1 MNESVLSGIIF
12 AAQFSVASMVASIG
26 ILVLAVTVI
35 ALNRLFHMYWIPTN
49 FASKISNFLNDKGSA
64 VKRQDPV
71 LPGGGAGEEFDPNKH
86 VYVVTAGKDGIIKGP
101 TIYNTG
107 SGGIYNNPPD
117 VTGMGGGGTKP
128 KEKK

>member
-49 FASKISNFLNDKGSA
+49 FASKISNFLNDKGS
-64 VKRQDPV
+64 VQRKLDPI
-71 LPGGGAGEEFDPNKH
+71 LPGGGAGEEFNPAKH
-86 VYVVTAGKDGIIKGP
+86 TTYTVTAGKDGIVRGP
-101 TIYNTG
+101 EMTA
-107 SGGIYNNPPD
+107 
-117 VTGMGGGGTKP
+117 VGGGGITKD
-128 KEKK
+128 KK

>member
-86 VYVVTAGKDGIIKGP
+86 VYVVTSGKDGLMKGP
-101 TIYNTG
+101 
-107 SGGIYNNPPD
+107 
-117 VTGMGGGGTKP
+117 VMTGMGGGGITKD
-128 KEKK
+128 KK

>member
-86 VYVVTAGKDGIIKGP
+86 VYVVTAGKDGIMKGP
-101 TIYNTG
+101 TIYNSG

-117 VTGMGGGGTKP
+117 VTGMGGGTKP
-128 KEKK
+128 KDKK

>member
-26 ILVLAVTVI
+26 ILVLAVTAI

-49 FASKISNFLNDKGSA
+49 FANKLSNFLNDKGSA

-71 LPGGGAGEEFDPNKH
+71 LPGGAAGEEFDPNKH

-101 TIYNTG
+101 TIYNSG

-117 VTGMGGGGTKP
+117 VTGGGIKP

>member
-101 TIYNTG
+101 TIYNSG

-128 KEKK
+128 KDKK

>member
-71 LPGGGAGEEFDPNKH
+71 LPGGGAGEQFDPAKH
-86 VYVVTAGKDGIIKGP
+86 TTYKVTVGEDGMIKGP
-101 TIYNTG
+101 TIYNSG

-117 VTGMGGGGTKP
+117 VTGMGGGTKP
-128 KEKK
+128 KDKK